1 MSALLASAGRRAAHL
16 VVVLLLVTV
25 AATALIGLM
34 PGDPAI
40 TILGPTATPEQI
52 AAFNAAHGYDQSLP
66 AQYWQWLSGAVTG
79 DLGDSIHSER
89 PVTATLLER
98 LPVTLELTVLA
109 LLLSLAAAVPLAVVA
124 AARAGGALDRV
135 LSKAASGLLSVPIF
149 VLGVLL
155 VYVLAV
161 TTGWFPVA
169 GWAPLSAGLG
179 ANLHYVV
186 LPVLALA
193 LAEFPAFYRLV
204 RGDVIS
210 TLRADF
216 VRTAT
221 VRGLP
226 RRYVLLRHVLRP
238 SSLPLVTVA
247 AVTFGRLLAGSIV
260 VESLFGL
267 PGLGGLALQAVP
279 SKDIPVIQGIVVL
292 VAVVYVLI
300 NALVD
305 MSYAVLDPRM
315 RS

>member
-16 VVVLLLVTV
+16 VVVLLLVTA

-52 AAFNAAHGYDQSLP
+52 AAFNAAHGYDRSLP

-135 LSKAASGLLSVPIF
+135 LSKAASGLLAVPIF

-155 VYVLAV
+155 VYVFAV